1 MVEQNFEQDS
11 PDVIHGVENALASL
25 WDKAREASLLIS
37 TLREEKKRLLIKI
50 NELEEDLKQ
59 SKSDIVLQQLQ
70 IERNKE
76 VVASDNA
83 QKIETIA
90 LDENDKR
97 ILQQKLRNII
107 SKLDQ
112 YLKP

>member
-1 MVEQNFEQDS
+1 M
-11 PDVIHGVENALASL
+11 
-25 WDKAREASLLIS
+25 
-37 TLREEKKRLLIKI
+37 REEKKRLLIKI